1 MAAHIDSL
9 ERLVIVVREAP
20 GLRSKRDLTLLSR
33 LGVRAGDDG
42 AVIPFGGA
50 YLIMCAEAI
59 APDLARENPHAAGVA
74 AVATN
79 VADVRAMGGRP
90 IALVDTIVS
99 PDRGH
104 AEAVLDGI
112 ARASELFGVPVVG
125 GHLTVGGPAAVSAA
139 CTGTAR
145 VPLHASAARPG
156 DALLVAVCTD
166 GAYFGD
172 APFFSSLWTRDPE
185 LLRTDGEVLA
195 LLAERGLIHACR
207 DISMPGV
214 AGSMLQMLELA
225 ECGAQLAVDRLPRP
239 TDVALDRWLVTF
251 PSFGFIMAAPPEMVS
266 DVITAFT
273 DQAIACAHC
282 GEFTTGQSLV
292 LSDGPIRREA
302 WDLAR
307 EPLTATGFSS
317 E

>member
-1 MAAHIDSL
+1 MAAHIDSV
-9 ERLVIVVREAP
+9 EHLVKVVREAP
-20 GLRSKRDLTLLSR
+20 GLRSKRDLTLLNR

-42 AVIPFGGA
+42 AVIPFGDA
-50 YLIMCAEAI
+50 FLIMCAEAI

-112 ARASELFGVPVVG
+112 AWASELFGVPVVG

-156 DALLVAVCTD
+156 DALLVAICMD
-166 GAYFGD
+166 GAYF
-172 APFFSSLWTRDPE
+172 R
-185 LLRTDGEVLA
+185 
-195 LLAERGLIHACR
+195 
-207 DISMPGV
+207 
-214 AGSMLQMLELA
+214 
-225 ECGAQLAVDRLPRP
+225 
-239 TDVALDRWLVTF
+239 
-251 PSFGFIMAAPPEMVS
+251 
-266 DVITAFT
+266 
-273 DQAIACAHC
+273 
-282 GEFTTGQSLV
+282 
-292 LSDGPIRREA
+292 
-302 WDLAR
+302 
-307 EPLTATGFSS
+307 
-317 E
+317 